1 MIGEAG
7 ELQAMERSYH
17 GEQLVWWMG
26 WTYVWQYG
34 RKYNPRAHT
43 CTYSALILPAKAMIS
58 GVRGHSRPDE
68 RDEWGLPASG
78 YHPYVS
84 YTTDHRENGSKVQ
97 PYPQYGSGF
106 GHKPMTGMRVKR
118 TVRIHQ

>member
-43 CTYSALILPAKAMIS
+43 CTYSALILPSKAMIY
-58 GVRGHSRPDE
+58 GVRGHSRPKE
-68 RDEWGLPASG
+68 RDEWGLPTSG
-78 YHPYVS
+78 YHPQVS
-84 YTTDHRENGSKVQ
+84 YTSGHREHVKVRQ
-97 PYPQYGSGF
+97 VYPQYGPGF
-106 GHKPMTGMRVKR
+106 GQQPMTGMRIARAV
-118 TVRIHQ
+118 VIH